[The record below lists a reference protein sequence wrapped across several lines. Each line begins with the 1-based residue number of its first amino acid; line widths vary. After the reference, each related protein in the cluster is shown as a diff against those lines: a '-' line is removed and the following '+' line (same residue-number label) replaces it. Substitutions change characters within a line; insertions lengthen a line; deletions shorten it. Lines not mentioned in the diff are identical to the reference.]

1 VDAFMA
7 APLANGLTRWQALRF
22 GALLHDIAKPQT
34 RAVSAEGRITFM
46 GHDAAGAETSARILG
61 RLRTSERLRAHVAAL
76 ARNHLRLGFLV
87 HQVPLS
93 RRTIYRYLRDCGEV
107 AVDVTVL
114 SVADRLATRGDRSER
129 AISAHLQLADRML
142 CEAVR
147 WLREP
152 PRPPVRGDELAAA
165 LGVAPG
171 PALGEILAE
180 LQEAAFAEEISSE
193 EDAIRLGRELLEERS
208 GAREDRYR

>member
-1 VDAFMA
+1 
-7 APLANGLTRWQALRF
+7 
-22 GALLHDIAKPQT
+22 
-34 RAVSAEGRITFM
+34 
-46 GHDAAGAETSARILG
+46 
-61 RLRTSERLRAHVAAL
+61 
-76 ARNHLRLGFLV
+76 
-87 HQVPLS
+87 
-93 RRTIYRYLRDCGEV
+93 
-107 AVDVTVL
+107 
-114 SVADRLATRGDRSER
+114 
-129 AISAHLQLADRML
+129 ML